1 MERITGE
8 GGPLQRGQTVPCPF
22 CGDGGSKDDACMHMS
37 HCGRSWCFCCGR
49 PSGHEAG
56 QCARGGGGCDASS
69 YNLESNP
76 GWNNFA
82 RGGES
87 RGEGA
92 LQEFLRRRV
101 AFFLRELKV

>member
-1 MERITGE
+1 
-8 GGPLQRGQTVPCPF
+8 
-22 CGDGGSKDDACMHMS
+22 MHMS